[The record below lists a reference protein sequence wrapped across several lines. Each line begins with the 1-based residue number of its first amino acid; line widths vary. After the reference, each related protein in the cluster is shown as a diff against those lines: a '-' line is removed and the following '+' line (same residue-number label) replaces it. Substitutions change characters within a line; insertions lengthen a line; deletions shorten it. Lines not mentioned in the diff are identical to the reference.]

1 MRLRF
6 NGLWRDVSFMK
17 LWAGQAI
24 SLFGS
29 QITFLALPLTAVLVL
44 DATPAQMGI
53 LVAVAA
59 LPSLLIGLFVGVWV
73 DHYRRRPIL
82 IVAGLARAVLLC
94 VVPVAAILDL
104 LRIEHLYIVGFLM
117 SVLGLFSGVAHRS
130 FLPSLVGREHLV
142 EANSKLELGNSVAEI
157 AGQGVAGWLVQVV
170 TAPIAIV
177 ADAISSLVSAVL
189 IGLMRVSEPVP
200 KPSEQQNIRKEIG
213 EGLELVLR
221 DRILRSIAGSLSTLY
236 LFNSVLEAVFVL
248 YVTQELQI
256 GAGLLGL
263 IFAVGSVGFLVG
275 AILPGWVARRFG
287 WGPGIIVGLLLVG
300 LSDLLI
306 PLVRGSVVVTV
317 AVAALMTAQFFFG
330 LGLVIFNVGQVSLRQ
345 AMTPDELQ
353 GRMNATM
360 LFLAG
365 AVVPLGG
372 LLGGALGEIIGL
384 RPTLLLA
391 ACGEI
396 LSVLWLLLSPIR
408 SQREQPVLVDERGV
422 MSDGGPSEFSQPVA
436 ACRST
441 KMPRT
446 QS

>member
-6 NGLWRDVSFMK
+6 NGLWRDVNFMK

-53 LVAVAA
+53 LVAVEA
-59 LPSLLIGLFVGVWV
+59 LPSLLMGLFVGVWV

-82 IVAGLARAVLLC
+82 IVADLARAVLLC

-104 LRIEHLYIVGFLM
+104 LRIEHLYIVGFLV
-117 SVLGLFSGVAHRS
+117 SVLGLFFGVAHRS
-130 FLPSLVGREHLV
+130 YLPSLVGREHLV

-157 AGQGVAGWLVQVV
+157 VGPGVAGGLVQVV
-170 TAPIAIV
+170 TAPIAIA
-177 ADAISSLVSAVL
+177 ADAISSLVSAL
-189 IGLMRVSEPVP
+189 FLGSIRVSEPVR
-200 KPSEQQNIRKEIG
+200 KPSEQQQNIGKEIG

-221 DRILRSIAGSLSTLY
+221 DRLLRSIAGCLSTLY
-236 LFNSVLEAVFVL
+236 LFNSVLEAVFIL

-306 PLVRGSVVVTV
+306 PLVRGSVVVSV
-317 AVAALMTAQFFFG
+317 ALAALMTAQFFFG

-360 LFLAG
+360 TFLAG

-372 LLGGALGEIIGL
+372 LLGGALGETIGL

-408 SQREQPVLVDERGV
+408 SQREQPVLED
-422 MSDGGPSEFSQPVA
+422 
-436 ACRST
+436 
-441 KMPRT
+441 
-446 QS
+446 

>member
-6 NGLWRDVSFMK
+6 NGLWRDVNFTK

-53 LVAVAA
+53 LMAVEA

-82 IVAGLARAVLLC
+82 IVADLGRAVLLG
-94 VVPVAAILDL
+94 VVPVVAILGL
-104 LRIEHLYIVGFLM
+104 LRIEHLYIVCFLV
-117 SVLGLFSGVAHRS
+117 SVFGLFFGVAHRS

-142 EANSKLELGNSVAEI
+142 EANSKLELSNSVAEI
-157 AGQGVAGWLVQVV
+157 VGPGVAGGLVQVV
-170 TAPIAIV
+170 TAPIAIAV
-177 ADAISSLVSAVL
+177 DAISFLVSALLLGL
-189 IGLMRVSEPVP
+189 IRVPEPVP
-200 KPSEQQNIRKEIG
+200 RPAKQQNIRKEIG

-221 DRILRSIAGSLSTLY
+221 DRLLRSIAGCLSTLY
-236 LFNSVLEAVFVL
+236 LFNSVLEAVFIL
-248 YVTQELQI
+248 YVSQELGI

-263 IFAVGSVGFLVG
+263 IFAGGSVGFLVG
-275 AILPGWVARRFG
+275 ALLPRWVIRRFG
-287 WGPGIIVGLLLVG
+287 LGPGMMVGLLLVG

-306 PLVRGSVVVTV
+306 PLAGGSIAV
-317 AVAALMTAQFFFG
+317 AVAVAVLVTAQFFFG
-330 LGLVIFNVGQVSLRQ
+330 LGLVIFNAGQVSLRQ
-345 AMTPDELQ
+345 AITSDELQ

-360 LFLAG
+360 SFLAG
-365 AVVPLGG
+365 GVVPLGG
-372 LLGGALGEIIGL
+372 LLGGVLGETIGL

-391 ACGEI
+391 ALGEM

-408 SQREQPVLVDERGV
+408 LLREQPVLVE
-422 MSDGGPSEFSQPVA
+422 
-436 ACRST
+436 
-441 KMPRT
+441 
-446 QS
+446 